1 MACCAAI
8 RFAFRYSMSS
18 ADILKAEFELLRQE
32 LIAKHDQLGMRAT
45 GKWAASLNFTFSGNS
60 AELLQESYGEQL
72 EYGRKPGK
80 QPPSEAI
87 EQWLV
92 AKGIA
97 GRLEGDISVSS
108 LAYLIARK
116 IGREGWDRKENGG
129 TALISSVV
137 TPERIQQIIDKVGES
152 HLESF
157 ASEISSYFET
167 LSA

>member
-1 MACCAAI
+1 MN
-8 RFAFRYSMSS
+8 S

-45 GKWAASLNFTFSGNS
+45 GKWAGSLNVQFTENS

-72 EYGRKPGK
+72 EHGRKPGN

-97 GRLEGDISVSS
+97 ARLEGDISVSS

-116 IGREGWDRKENGG
+116 IGREGWDRKERGG
-129 TALISSVV
+129 TSLISNVV

-152 HLESF
+152 HLESIT
-157 ASEISSYFET
+157 SEISTYLQT

>member
-1 MACCAAI
+1 
-8 RFAFRYSMSS
+8 MSS

-32 LIAKHDQLGMRAT
+32 LIAKHDQLGMRGT
-45 GKWAASLNFTFSGNS
+45 GKWAASLSFTLSETG
-60 AELLQESYGEQL
+60 AELLQESHGEQL
-72 EYGRKPGK
+72 EHGRKPGK

-87 EQWLV
+87 EEWLV

-97 GRLEGDISVSS
+97 ARVEGDISVSS

-116 IGREGWDRKENGG
+116 IGREGWDRKERGG

-137 TPERIQQIIDKVGES
+137 TPERIQQIIDKVGEGQ
-152 HLESF
+152 LESF
-157 ASEISSYFET
+157 ATNISSYLQT